1 MLDTAALLREL
12 ASLNGDTPAP
22 QQAPSPRPATP
33 APAAPAAK
41 KRRRFGL

>member
-22 QQAPSPRPATP
+22 QQAPPPRPAGP